1 MDLTVKEL
9 IKEHQF
15 VSTKIKELDYIIY
28 HSNSFKNVGE
38 IKSDDDLSYTMSEFV
53 NISIQLAGYRQVHK
67 ALSARLVNC
76 GIEIKDGKYYKKL
89 NQEDLNV

>member
-1 MDLTVKEL
+1 MNENIKEL

-28 HSNSFKNVGE
+28 HSNSFRNVDK
-38 IKSDDDLSYTMSEFV
+38 IKSDDELSYTMSEFV

-67 ALSARLVNC
+67 ALSARLVNF

-89 NQEDLNV
+89 NQEDLNI